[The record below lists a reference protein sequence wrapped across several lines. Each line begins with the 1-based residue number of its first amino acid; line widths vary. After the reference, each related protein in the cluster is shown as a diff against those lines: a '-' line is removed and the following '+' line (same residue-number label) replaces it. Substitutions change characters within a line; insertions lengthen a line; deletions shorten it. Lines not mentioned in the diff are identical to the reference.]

1 MTVDNTGFTVR
12 GSYWYARF
20 FDYLGRECSTKA
32 NIPTSPINFDV
43 AYTAVGAEGPAPEPP
58 PAPMNLHV
66 TNPTQPGAFI
76 NLAWDAA
83 SRATSYKV
91 YRRCATASWCPNSY
105 TLIGTTSSTS
115 YTDMEVMTPGPGGI
129 NDGWFYYQVSATN
142 SAGTSPRS
150 NTASVE
156 GWRGVERRGPGANT
170 PVELQQV
177 VPEAF
182 ALHAA
187 YPNPFNPTTEIRF
200 DLPEA
205 TQVRLT
211 VYDALGREVERLLD
225 GPMQAATHTVT
236 FDAAALPSGV
246 YLYRLEAGAF
256 VQTRR
261 MVLMK

>member
-1 MTVDNTGFTVR
+1 VE
-12 GSYWYARF
+12 S
-20 FDYLGRECSTKA
+20 LG
-32 NIPTSPINFDV
+32 
-43 AYTAVGAEGPAPEPP
+43 PE
-58 PAPMNLHV
+58 
-66 TNPTQPGAFI
+66 T
-76 NLAWDAA
+76 
-83 SRATSYKV
+83 
-91 YRRCATASWCPNSY
+91 
-105 TLIGTTSSTS
+105 
-115 YTDMEVMTPGPGGI
+115 
-129 NDGWFYYQVSATN
+129 
-142 SAGTSPRS
+142 
-150 NTASVE
+150 
-156 GWRGVERRGPGANT
+156 NT

-182 ALHAA
+182 TLHAA

-236 FDAAALPSGV
+236 FDAADLPSGV